1 MDGRVTHQQI
11 EFRVT
16 IPSDPKN
23 ISKVETFLKKM
34 NKAIHLDEIQFHKLM
49 VSLTEAVNNAI
60 IHGNKSDVQKK
71 VVLKCEHLPGWLLLI
86 VEDQGKGFKVDH
98 VANPLK
104 KKNLLKE
111 SGRGIFLM
119 RTLMDKVEFQMSTS
133 GLQVR
138 LWLALNK

>member
-1 MDGRVTHQQI
+1 MTLQQI
-11 EFRVT
+11 EFRAT
-16 IPSDPKN
+16 IPSSPKN
-23 ISKVETFLKKM
+23 ISKVETFLKKV

-60 IHGNKSDVQKK
+60 VHGNRSDPTKK
-71 VVLKCEHLPGWLLLI
+71 VMLKCEHLPGWLLLI
-86 VEDQGKGFKVDH
+86 IEDEGKGFKVDH

-104 KKNLLKE
+104 KRNLLKE

-119 RTLMDKVEFQMSTS
+119 RTLMDKVEFEMTES
-133 GLQVR
+133 GLVVR

>member
-1 MDGRVTHQQI
+1 VTHEQI

-16 IPSDPKN
+16 IPSNPKN
-23 ISKVETFLKKM
+23 IRKVETFLKKV

-60 IHGNKSDVQKK
+60 IHGNKSDAARK
-71 VVLKCEHLPGWLLLI
+71 VILKCEHLPGWLLLI
-86 VEDQGKGFKVDH
+86 VEDQGRGFKLDL

-104 KKNLLKE
+104 KKNLMKE

-119 RTLMDKVEFQMSTS
+119 RTLMDKVEFQQTAS
-133 GLQVR
+133 GLEVR